1 MKLWPAVLLLL
12 ALSPL
17 TAQISQSLVDA
28 DTLTVGARFQLIL
41 KADFPLSSVSIPDSL
56 DGFAVLGKDLVSDKG
71 SQPYFKITL
80 SPLKTGALSFP
91 PLKVHGKA
99 SDYFSNGFRINVLA
113 VRAEQDST
121 LRDIKPLR
129 KYPLQRPLWFY
140 LILPLALLAF
150 LIWILSQRKK
160 QSAAKPVTIA
170 PKSSLRVLTPWE
182 AALQELDQLEA
193 ENLLQKEDLAAFH
206 FSLSMILRRFLELQ
220 YHVAAQ
226 EMTTLEIRAALAR
239 IGLDTDV
246 ETTGFLLYCDQVKFA
261 RVVPSSQEIDSKLLW
276 LRKYLESFKPKA
288 PEAAHVP
295 LG

>member
-1 MKLWPAVLLLL
+1 MKLWPAILLLL

-56 DGFAVLGKDLVSDKG
+56 DGFAVLAKDLITDKD
-71 SQPYFKITL
+71 SNPFFKITL

-91 PLKVHGKA
+91 PLKVQGNG

-129 KYPLQRPLWFY
+129 KYSLQRPLWFY
-140 LILPLALLAF
+140 LILPLAILAF

-160 QSAAKPVTIA
+160 KSAAMPLTTE
-170 PKSSLRVLTPWE
+170 PKSSLRALSPWE
-182 AALQELDQLEA
+182 AALQELDRLEA
-193 ENLLQKEDLAAFH
+193 ENLLQKGDLAAFH

-226 EMTTLEIRAALAR
+226 EMTTLEIRKALTG
-239 IGLDTDV
+239 IGLDTNL

-261 RVVPSSQEIDSKLLW
+261 KVVPSSQEIDSKLIW
-276 LRKYLESFKPKA
+276 LRRYLESFKPKA
-288 PEAAHVP
+288 PEAARVP